1 MKRAIKLKIG
11 LMGTRGIPACYSG
24 FETFY
29 EELSWRLAEKGHCV
43 TVYNRSNYIKYKEPY
58 YRRVRLVRLP
68 TLKNK
73 HLDTFFHT
81 FLSVLHGIFQK
92 YDIVYF
98 CIVGNSPLT
107 IIPRLFGAKT
117 ILNVDGADWERE
129 KWKGFAKRYL
139 LWSEKI
145 ATKFPDVVIADSR
158 IIQKRYR
165 ELYNKNTVFLSY
177 GANVIENS
185 DQEYLEKYKL
195 EKNKYILFVGRLVP
209 ENQAHLLIRVFNE
222 IDTDMKLA
230 IVGDAPYEKEY
241 KKRLKQIAD
250 ERVIFTGFV
259 FGKGYQQLSSNA
271 YLYVLTSGVEGT
283 RPVLL
288 DQMAFS
294 NCVLVRNSA
303 ANMEVIG
310 DSGWSFDGGRERE
323 DLIKQLQYLI
333 SHPEIVKEYRK
344 RAQERVI
351 NNYSWEAVT
360 DQYEK
365 LFFNLKKNN

>member
-1 MKRAIKLKIG
+1 MRRETKLKIG

-29 EELSWRLAEKGHCV
+29 EELSGRLAERGHCV

-58 YRRVRLVRLP
+58 YRGVRLVRFP
-68 TLKNK
+68 TIKNK

-81 FLSVLHGIFQK
+81 LLSVLHGIFQK

-107 IIPRLFGAKT
+107 FIPRLFGTKT
-117 ILNVDGADWERE
+117 ILNVDGADWERD

-139 LWSEKI
+139 MWSEKI
-145 ATKFPDVVIADSR
+145 ATKFPDVVIADSS

-165 ELYNKNTVFLSY
+165 ELYKKETVLLSY
-177 GANVIENS
+177 GANVVENHNQ
-185 DQEYLEKYKL
+185 DYLKKFNLEK
-195 EKNKYILFVGRLVP
+195 EKYILFVGRLVP
-209 ENQAHLLIRVFNE
+209 ENLAHLLIEAFNE
-222 IDTDMKLA
+222 IDTDLKLV
-230 IVGDAPYEKEY
+230 IVGDAPYEEEY
-241 KKRLKQIAD
+241 KNRLKQTAD
-250 ERVIFTGFV
+250 EKVVFTGFV

-271 YLYVLTSGVEGT
+271 YLYVLTSGVDGT

-310 DSGWSFDGGRERE
+310 DAGLSFDRKREKE
-323 DLIKQLQYLI
+323 DLIKRLQYLLN
-333 SHPEIVKEYRK
+333 HPEIVREYRK
-344 RAQERVI
+344 RARERII
-351 NNYSWEAVT
+351 NHYSWEAVT

-365 LFFNLKKNN
+365 LFLSLIKD